1 MKMRAS
7 WVRNKH
13 KITLEQVDVL
23 PPRKDEVLVRSAWAA
38 ICGSDIHVVHADLPL
53 PPRLANPGTPG
64 HEGIGY
70 VEESMAE
77 GYRKGDLVLTVPG
90 YEARTGTFCD
100 YQTSLARY
108 HVKIPATDLPLEQI
122 LMAQQFG
129 TTIYSMRQ
137 LPVDVVGKTV
147 MVMGQGSA
155 GLFFAWSMKRAGAA
169 KVIASDKMPARLAV
183 SKYFGVDVP
192 VEAGEKARQ
201 AVMDHTGGQ
210 GVDYLIEAVGSA
222 EAQLQS
228 IALMREGAHGLYF
241 GLPDTNQP
249 IPFNFHDFQRKRLT
263 LNATT
268 HALRD
273 HSMVSFQRAVDLI
286 VNREID
292 VSRMVSHRYG
302 IEQIEEAMEVAT
314 TYRDE
319 ARKVC
324 LKF

>member
-13 KITLEQVDVL
+13 KISLEQVDVL
-23 PPRKDEVLVRSAWAA
+23 PPVEGEVLVRSSWAA

-70 VEESMAE
+70 VEESRAE
-77 GYRKGDLVLTVPG
+77 GYKKGDLVLTIPG
-90 YEARTGTFCD
+90 YSARTGTFCD
-100 YQTSLARY
+100 YQTSLGRY
-108 HVKIPATDLPLEQI
+108 NLKVPETDLPLEEI

-147 MVMGQGSA
+147 MIIGVGTA

-169 KVIASDKMPARLAV
+169 KVIASDKMPARRAIA
-183 SKYFGVDVP
+183 KHFGVDVA
-192 VEAGEKARQ
+192 VEAGAQAYQ
-201 AVMDHTGGQ
+201 AVMDHTSGEGA
-210 GVDYLIEAVGSA
+210 DYLIEAVGSA

-241 GLPDTNQP
+241 GLPDSNKP

-273 HSMVSFQRAVDLI
+273 HTMISFQRALDLI
-286 VNREID
+286 VNKEID
-292 VSRMVSHRYG
+292 VAPMVSHRYG
-302 IEQIEEAMEVAT
+302 FEQIEEAMEVAT

-324 LKF
+324 LRF